1 MLMFYYYSFLVT
13 SLSFIIFYLLL
24 KNTKKSLMLS
34 LITGIFYFIYL
45 LYKFRNVLWMKK
57 NKNKIIVN
65 EIIELKNIQLYPG
78 TTYPYKMFRMC
89 SYPTNDNN
97 IPKII
102 FRMSG
107 FPFTNLPEQ
116 IQNVLDSCTRM
127 NPNYIQIYLD
137 NNDCDL
143 FIEEFYPMYSES
155 YHSIIPGA
163 FKSDIVRLLL
173 LHKYGGVYSD
183 IGHTFL
189 KPLDIFIDNSD
200 KIVIVKDKD
209 ITDLDNSFTKIKNL
223 FTVSRPYA
231 IHNAFI
237 AITQNHDVMLY
248 IVDYI
253 HKNISEKKYGENS
266 LDITGPLAVGK
277 SFNLFFGRKEET
289 PLVVGKHDNGLKILY
304 LNSDDSE
311 KLQIVNENNESFIN
325 TKFPG
330 YYKLMYSKNPKYGEL
345 WKMNLVYI

>member
-1 MLMFYYYSFLVT
+1 MLMFYYYSFLVVL
-13 SLSFIIFYLLL
+13 LSFTFFYLLL

-34 LITGIFYFIYL
+34 VITCMFYFIYL
-45 LYKFRNVLWMKK
+45 LYKFRNVVWMKK
-57 NKNKIIVN
+57 PNNKKKIVN
-65 EIIELKNIQLYPG
+65 EIIELKKNEYKNKKQLFPG
-78 TTYPYKMFRMC
+78 VTYPYKMFRMC

-143 FIEEFYPMYSES
+143 FVEEFYPQYSKS

-189 KPLDIFIDNSD
+189 KPLDSFIDNSD

-223 FTVSRPYA
+223 FTISRPYA

-237 AITQNHDVMLY
+237 AITKNHPVLNIY
-248 IVDYI
+248 I
-253 HKNISEKKYGENS
+253 K
-266 LDITGPLAVGK
+266 T
-277 SFNLFFGRKEET
+277 
-289 PLVVGKHDNGLKILY
+289 LVVKNMGKIL
-304 LNSDDSE
+304 
-311 KLQIVNENNESFIN
+311 
-325 TKFPG
+325 
-330 YYKLMYSKNPKYGEL
+330 
-345 WKMNLVYI
+345 